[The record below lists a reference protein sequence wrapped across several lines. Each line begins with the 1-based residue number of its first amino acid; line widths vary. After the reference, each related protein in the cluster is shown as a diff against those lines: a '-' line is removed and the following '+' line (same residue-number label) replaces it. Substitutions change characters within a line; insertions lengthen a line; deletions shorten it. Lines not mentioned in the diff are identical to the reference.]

1 MKHLGRI
8 FSALTLFVLIAAVWV
23 LLPKFHLPPQ
33 RLPDQPPDLT
43 QPLTGRVDL
52 ILVEKAAR
60 KMTLFQDGTAVRI
73 WPIALGFDP
82 EGDKIREGDG
92 KTPEGLFTIDRINPR
107 SQFTLSLGLDYPQA
121 EDRARAKAGG
131 YDPGGDIMI
140 HGQPNAM
147 PVGMKGK
154 GDWTAGCIA
163 LINSQMRELWE
174 VAGVGTKVEIRP

>member
-1 MKHLGRI
+1 MNYLGRI
-8 FSALTLFVLIAAVWV
+8 FSALTLFVLVAAVWV
-23 LLPKFHLPPQ
+23 LLPKLQLPPQ
-33 RLPDQPPDLT
+33 ITPEPPELA

-60 KMTLFQDGTAVRI
+60 RMTLFQDGKAVRV
-73 WPIALGFDP
+73 WPIALGFSP
-82 EGDKIREGDG
+82 EGDKVREGDG
-92 KTPEGLFTIDRINPR
+92 KTPEGIFTIDRVNPQ
-107 SQFTLSLGLDYPQA
+107 SQFTLSLGLDYPQR

-147 PVGMKGK
+147 PVGMKAK

-163 LINSQMRELWE
+163 LINSQMRELWQ